1 MIVTNAEI
9 KLVKSLKDKK
19 FRDELGLFVVEGE
32 KMVAEVL
39 KSDFRV
45 EKVFRK
51 EEVGAAVMERLSALS
66 SPSPCLALVHR
77 KPALSPSVREGLC
90 LALDSVR
97 DPGNVGTII
106 RVADW
111 FGIDTL
117 YLSADCADIYNPKVI
132 QSSMGSIFRVRTAS
146 CDIPLICS
154 EFRKAGMEVY
164 GTLLDGENIYRSTLA
179 SKGLIVMG
187 NEGAGISA
195 PVRALVSSKLLIPS
209 FEGSGAESL
218 NVAAATAI
226 TLSEFRRR

>member
-19 FRDELGLFVVEGE
+19 FRDERGLFVVEGE
-32 KMVAEVL
+32 KRVAEVL

-132 QSSMGSIFRVRTAS
+132 QSSMGSLFRVRTAS
-146 CDIPLICS
+146 CDIPFICS

>member
-1 MIVTNAEI
+1 
-9 KLVKSLKDKK
+9 
-19 FRDELGLFVVEGE
+19 
-32 KMVAEVL
+32 
-39 KSDFRV
+39 
-45 EKVFRK
+45 
-51 EEVGAAVMERLSALS
+51 
-66 SPSPCLALVHR
+66 
-77 KPALSPSVREGLC
+77 
-90 LALDSVR
+90 
-97 DPGNVGTII
+97 
-106 RVADW
+106 
-111 FGIDTL
+111 
-117 YLSADCADIYNPKVI
+117 
-132 QSSMGSIFRVRTAS
+132 MGSLFRVRIAS

>member
-51 EEVGAAVMERLSALS
+51 EEVGAALMERLSALS

-77 KPALSPSVREGLC
+77 KPALSPAVREGLC

-132 QSSMGSIFRVRTAS
+132 QSSMGSLFRVRTVS

-195 PVRALVSSKLLIPS
+195 SVRALVSSKLLIPS